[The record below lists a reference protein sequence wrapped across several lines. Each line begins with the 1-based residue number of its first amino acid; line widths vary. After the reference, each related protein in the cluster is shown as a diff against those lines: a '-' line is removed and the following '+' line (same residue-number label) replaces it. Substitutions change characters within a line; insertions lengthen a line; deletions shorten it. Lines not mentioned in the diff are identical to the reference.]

1 MRHFWLKWRL
11 AFGLLAAGATQALT
25 YAPEPLPSWSLSL
38 VQFATMALLV
48 ACVWRAPSPL
58 YAARRAWLFGLAHF
72 AVGLYWLTI
81 SMHVYGL
88 MPLPL
93 AIASLLALSGY
104 LSLFIALAAWL
115 TKRIGFDPTRAP
127 NVLGAP
133 VWAALIWAAAWTLS
147 EWLRANLFTGFP
159 WLSSGYAHV
168 DSWFAPWASLLGVY
182 GVSFITAFV
191 AAVIAGLIMK
201 DPQQREASQPSYAI
215 AGVIALIIGLLG
227 WGLGKI
233 NWTKPIGSP
242 IALRLIQGNIEQGL
256 KFTPAHLQ
264 EAIAQH
270 LKLAQTPTP
279 TNSPTPAAI
288 LLPETVLAVFQHQL
302 APSVWQAW
310 IEVAKKQSATL
321 LMGSALF
328 NAQDRSYTNSVIGI
342 TPDTTVE
349 QVQLAATGLRYD
361 KHHLVPFG
369 EFIPWGFRWFVD
381 LMSIPMGDFHR
392 GAKTQPPFLVKDQLI
407 AANICYEDI
416 FGGELLSAIG
426 QAPNVASTISGA
438 TILANFS
445 NLGWFGDSWA
455 LRQHWQMAR
464 MRSIETSRPTVRAT
478 NTGVTGAINQ
488 HGQVIA
494 TLPTHR
500 AGVLD
505 VSVQGQQ
512 GTTPYAR
519 VGDWASLLLSLAI
532 LSAALLMKVRVNNR
546 EHPNA

>member
-1 MRHFWLKWRL
+1 MV
-11 AFGLLAAGATQALT
+11 AGATQALT
-25 YAPEPLPSWSLSL
+25 YAAEPLPSWSLSL
-38 VQFATMALLV
+38 VQLATMAVLV
-48 ACVWRAPSPL
+48 GCVWRAPNAL
-58 YAARRAWLFGLAHF
+58 YAARRAWLFGLSHF

-88 MPLPL
+88 MPLPI
-93 AIASLLALSGY
+93 AIAALLALSAY
-104 LSLFIALAAWL
+104 LALFIAFAAWL
-115 TKRIGFDPTRAP
+115 THRFGLDPTRAP
-127 NVLGAP
+127 HTLGKP
-133 VWAALIWAAAWTLS
+133 LWAALIWAAAWTVG

-168 DSWFAPWASLLGVY
+168 DSWFAAWASIFGAY

-201 DPQQREASQPSYAI
+201 DPQNRDSSQTPHAV
-215 AGVIALIIGLLG
+215 AGVIALTIGLLG
-227 WGLGKI
+227 WGLGHI
-233 NWTKPIGSP
+233 NWTQPAGSP
-242 IALRLIQGNIEQGL
+242 IALRLVQGNVEQGL

-264 EAIAQH
+264 EVIAQH

-279 TNSPTPAAI
+279 PNSPIPAAI

-310 IEVAKKQSATL
+310 IDVAKKQSAML

-328 NAQDRSYTNSVIGI
+328 NTNDRSYTNSVLGI
-342 TPDTTVE
+342 TADTTIE
-349 QVQLAATGLRYD
+349 QIQLATTGLRYD

-381 LMSIPMGDFHR
+381 LMSIPMGDFYR
-392 GAKTQPPFLVKDQLI
+392 GANPQAPFVIKDQRI

-416 FGGELLSAIG
+416 FGDELLGAL
-426 QAPNVASTISGA
+426 VRTTDASPTLSGA

-445 NLGWFGDSWA
+445 NLGWFGESWA

-464 MRSIETSRPTVRAT
+464 MRAIETSRPMVRAT
-478 NTGVTGAINQ
+478 NTGVTGAIDQ

-494 TLPTHR
+494 MLPAHR
-500 AGVLD
+500 PGVLD
-505 VSVQGQQ
+505 VSVQGQH
-512 GTTPYAR
+512 GTTLYAR
-519 VGDWASLLLSLAI
+519 VGDWAILLLSLVVLI
-532 LSAALLMKVRVNNR
+532 AAGFMKSRHHARRNT
-546 EHPNA
+546 

>member
-1 MRHFWLKWRL
+1 MKPFWLKWRL
-11 AFGLLAAGATQALT
+11 AVGLLVAGAAQALT
-25 YAPEPLPSWSLSL
+25 YAPEPLPGWSLSL
-38 VQFATMALLV
+38 VQLLTMAALV
-48 ACVWRAPSPL
+48 GCVWRAPSAL

-88 MPLPL
+88 MPLPI
-93 AIASLLALSGY
+93 AIAALLALSAY
-104 LSLFIALAAWL
+104 LALFFALAAWL
-115 TKRIGFDPTRAP
+115 THRFGLDPTHAP
-127 NVLGAP
+127 HTLGKP
-133 VWAALIWAAAWTLS
+133 LWAALIWAAAWS
-147 EWLRANLFTGFP
+147 VGEWLRANLFTGFP

-168 DSWFAPWASLLGVY
+168 DSWFAAWASILGTY

-201 DPQQREASQPSYAI
+201 DPQNRDASQTPHAM
-215 AGVIALIIGLLG
+215 AGVIALTIGLLG
-227 WGLGKI
+227 WGLGHI
-233 NWTKPIGSP
+233 NWTQPAGSP
-242 IALRLIQGNIEQGL
+242 MALRLVQGNVEQGL

-264 EAIAQH
+264 EVVAQH

-279 TNSPTPAAI
+279 ANSPTPAVI

-310 IEVAKKQSATL
+310 IDVARKQSAVL

-328 NAQDRSYTNSVIGI
+328 NTNDRSYTNSVLGI
-342 TPDTTVE
+342 TADTTIE
-349 QVQLAATGLRYD
+349 QIQLATTGLRYD

-381 LMSIPMGDFHR
+381 LMSIPMGDFYR
-392 GAKTQPPFLVKDQLI
+392 GENPQAPFVIKDQRI

-416 FGGELLSAIG
+416 FGDELLGALRRATDTS
-426 QAPNVASTISGA
+426 STPAGA

-445 NLGWFGDSWA
+445 NLGWFGESWA

-464 MRSIETSRPTVRAT
+464 MRAIETSRPMVRAT
-478 NTGVTGAINQ
+478 NTGVTGAIDQ
-488 HGQVIA
+488 QGQVIA
-494 TLPTHR
+494 MLPAHR
-500 AGVLD
+500 PGVLD

-512 GTTPYAR
+512 GTTLYAR
-519 VGDWASLLLSLAI
+519 VGDWAILLLSLAVLI
-532 LSAALLMKVRVNNR
+532 AAAFMKSRHHTHRNT
-546 EHPNA
+546 

>member
-233 NWTKPIGSP
+233 NWTKPVGSP

-416 FGGELLSAIG
+416 FGDELLSAIG

-494 TLPTHR
+494 T
-500 AGVLD
+500 
-505 VSVQGQQ
+505 
-512 GTTPYAR
+512 
-519 VGDWASLLLSLAI
+519 
-532 LSAALLMKVRVNNR
+532 
-546 EHPNA
+546 

>member
-1 MRHFWLKWRL
+1 MTPFWLKWRL
-11 AFGLLAAGATQALT
+11 AVGLLVAGAAQALT
-25 YAPEPLPSWSLSL
+25 YAPEPLPGWSLSL
-38 VQFATMALLV
+38 VQLLTMAALV
-48 ACVWRAPSPL
+48 GCVWRAPSAL

-88 MPLPL
+88 MPLPI
-93 AIASLLALSGY
+93 AIAALLALSAY
-104 LSLFIALAAWL
+104 LALFFALAAWL
-115 TKRIGFDPTRAP
+115 THRFGLDPTHAP
-127 NVLGAP
+127 HTLGKP
-133 VWAALIWAAAWTLS
+133 LWAALIWAAAWS
-147 EWLRANLFTGFP
+147 FGEWLRANLFTGFP
-159 WLSSGYAHV
+159 WLSSGYAHA
-168 DSWFAPWASLLGVY
+168 DSWFAAWASILGTY

-201 DPQQREASQPSYAI
+201 DPQNRDASQTPHAM
-215 AGVIALIIGLLG
+215 AGAIALIIGLLG
-227 WGLGKI
+227 WGLGHI
-233 NWTKPIGSP
+233 NWTQPAGSP
-242 IALRLIQGNIEQGL
+242 MALRLVQGNVEQGL

-264 EAIAQH
+264 EVVAQH

-279 TNSPTPAAI
+279 SNSPTPAVI

-310 IEVAKKQSATL
+310 IDVARKQSAVL

-328 NAQDRSYTNSVIGI
+328 NTNDRSYTNSVLGI
-342 TPDTTVE
+342 TGDTTIE
-349 QVQLAATGLRYD
+349 QIQLATTGLRYD

-381 LMSIPMGDFHR
+381 LMSIPMGDFYR
-392 GAKTQPPFLVKDQLI
+392 GENPQVPFVIKDQRI

-416 FGGELLSAIG
+416 FGDELLGALGRATDTSS
-426 QAPNVASTISGA
+426 PPSGA

-445 NLGWFGDSWA
+445 NLGWFGESWA

-464 MRSIETSRPTVRAT
+464 MRAIETSRPMVRAT
-478 NTGVTGAINQ
+478 NTGVTGAIDQ

-494 TLPTHR
+494 MLPAHR
-500 AGVLD
+500 PGVLD

-512 GTTPYAR
+512 GVTLYAR
-519 VGDWASLLLSLAI
+519 VGDWAILLLSLAVLI
-532 LSAALLMKVRVNNR
+532 AAAFMKSRHHTNR
-546 EHPNA
+546 NT

>member
-25 YAPEPLPSWSLSL
+25 YAPEPLPSWSLSF

-48 ACVWRAPSPL
+48 AWVWRAPSPL
-58 YAARRAWLFGLAHF
+58 HAARRAWLFGLAHF

-88 MPLPL
+88 MPLPI
-93 AIASLLALSGY
+93 AIISLLALSGY

-115 TKRIGFDPTRAP
+115 TRRFGFDPTRAP
-127 NVLGAP
+127 NALSAP
-133 VWAALIWAAAWTLS
+133 VWASLIWAAAWTFS

-201 DPQQREASQPSYAI
+201 DPQKRVASQPSYAM
-215 AGVIALIIGLLG
+215 AGVIALMIGLLG

-233 NWTKPIGSP
+233 NWTQPVGSP

-310 IEVAKKQSATL
+310 IEVAKQQSATL

-392 GAKTQPPFLVKDQLI
+392 GAKSQPPFLVKDQHI

-416 FGGELLSAIG
+416 FGDELLSAIT
-426 QAPNVASTISGA
+426 QTPNTVSTISGA

-464 MRSIETSRPTVRAT
+464 MRSIETSRPMVRAT

-500 AGVLD
+500 SGVLD

-532 LSAALLMKVRVNNR
+532 LSAALLMKARVDKR
-546 EHPNA
+546 QHPTA